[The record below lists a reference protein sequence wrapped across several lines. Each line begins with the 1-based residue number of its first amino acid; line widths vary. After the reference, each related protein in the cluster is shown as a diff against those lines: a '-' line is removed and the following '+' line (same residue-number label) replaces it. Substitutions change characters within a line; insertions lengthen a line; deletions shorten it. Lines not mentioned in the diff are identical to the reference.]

1 MHSSARIAI
10 IPTRKGSIERAREE
24 RGAAGEAQHR
34 MKSDMSFELAGGPY
48 AVTAA
53 RLALSDLDQHL
64 DPSVAFDV
72 RLLVSELVTNSVQ
85 HAQVS
90 AEDSITMEVR
100 ITDDA
105 VRVQVKDEGPGFE
118 APAIAPPPDA
128 DAGWGLFLVEQI
140 ADSWGVNTEERAVW
154 FEIGRD
160 RGAKGSGGE
169 TSEST
174 AA

>member
-1 MHSSARIAI
+1 
-10 IPTRKGSIERAREE
+10 
-24 RGAAGEAQHR
+24 

-53 RLALSDLDQHL
+53 RLALSDLDRHL

-85 HAQVS
+85 HARVS
-90 AEDSITMEVR
+90 ADDSIILVVR
-100 ITDDA
+100 ITDDS
-105 VRVQVKDEGPGFE
+105 VRVEVQDQGPGFE
-118 APAIAPPPDA
+118 APSVAPPPDA
-128 DAGWGLFLVEQI
+128 DAGWGLFLVEQL
-140 ADSWGVNTEERAVW
+140 ADSWGVQPAERAVW

-160 RGAKGSGGE
+160 PAGRGADGE
-169 TSEST
+169 TPTST